1 MLLLLVSITTTSLPL
16 LQNTIPPS
24 QEIKY
29 STEENN
35 SRVVTELLPRDKT
48 CTCVCPRPPKIMT
61 IKYLVNITKG
71 NMEVMPLHKT
81 LAPSPNAMSKLVDL
95 REHYKSYKVIVT
107 KLIENKQADE
117 ITLSIT
123 KFTAINM
130 VTKDKY
136 DAHVIVVINEKNKY
150 GFILYRLSSE
160 EAYIYM
166 VIPGTIPI
174 AHAFVV
180 KASNN
185 NMLDYFKELSKGLET
200 ISYLTNESK
209 WSVMSIELE
218 SKQHTYSSRY

>member
-1 MLLLLVSITTTSLPL
+1 M
-16 LQNTIPPS
+16 
-24 QEIKY
+24 
-29 STEENN
+29 
-35 SRVVTELLPRDKT
+35 
-48 CTCVCPRPPKIMT
+48 
-61 IKYLVNITKG
+61 
-71 NMEVMPLHKT
+71 
-81 LAPSPNAMSKLVDL
+81 DL

-218 SKQHTYSSRY
+218 RVSNTLTHQDISDELLQFNGRLIALAVDGGWNCFLDCATICGVADLTLGAICSIACGLCTLENISCTICGYCLIVLGATTVGCLMGCGIYCLLTGG